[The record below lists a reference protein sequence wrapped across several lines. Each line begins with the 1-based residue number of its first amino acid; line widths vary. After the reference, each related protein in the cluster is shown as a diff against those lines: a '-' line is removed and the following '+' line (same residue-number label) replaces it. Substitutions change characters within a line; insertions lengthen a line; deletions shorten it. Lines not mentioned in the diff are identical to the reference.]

1 MASIRKRSWTTSK
14 GEPRSAWVVDF
25 VDAAG
30 NRDRRQFDTKREADA
45 FRVEVEGQ
53 LRAGTYR
60 PDARKVTVKEAAEAF
75 VEHCR
80 GRMERG
86 ERMTRTTFETYRGY
100 ISNHVLHPEHGIGG
114 LKLAQLTSGQ
124 VGRFRDS
131 LRSAGVSV
139 PTTRK
144 ILSTLQG
151 VLEHAKSRD
160 LLAVN
165 AAKGTRVIGRRDE
178 DSKKITPPSKAELQA
193 LLAVAPPPLR
203 RRILFSAATG
213 VRASELYALRWH
225 HIDFTAGEVR
235 IETRVDRHRQ
245 EDTTKTEA
253 GVRTIPLASPI
264 LAMLKA
270 WRLGSGYSRDSDLIF
285 PNSRGRYSSHSN
297 IGTKEFRPAR
307 KAAGLPDL
315 NWHALRH
322 FAVSC
327 WIEQGLSPKTVQTFA
342 GHKSLEVTMSRYGHL
357 FPSEDHRVAM
367 EAIAVELFR

>member
-14 GEPRSAWVVDF
+14 GEVRQAWTLDF

-30 NRDRRQFDTKREADA
+30 NRDRRQFSTRREADA

-53 LRAGTYR
+53 IRAGTFR
-60 PDARKVTVKEAAEAF
+60 PDSTKVTIREAAEAF
-75 VEHCR
+75 LEYCQ

-100 ISNHVLHPEHGIGG
+100 ISNHVLHPEHGISS

-151 VLEHAKSRD
+151 VLEHAKARD

-165 AAKGTRVIGRRDE
+165 AAKGTKVIGRRDE

-213 VRASELYALRWH
+213 VRASELYALRWRH
-225 HIDFTAGEVR
+225 VDFTAGEVR

-264 LAMLKA
+264 VAMLKA
-270 WRLGSGYSRDSDLIF
+270 WRLESGYSRDGDLIF
-285 PNSRGRYSSHSN
+285 PNSRGRYCSHSN
-297 IGTKEFRPAR
+297 MGTKEFRPAR
-307 KAAGLPDL
+307 EAAGLPNL
-315 NWHALRH
+315 NWHSLRH

-327 WIEQGLSPKTVQTFA
+327 WIEQGLSAKTVQTFA
-342 GHKSLEVTMSRYGHL
+342 GHTSLQITWDRYGHL
-357 FPSEDHRVAM
+357 WPSEDHRRAM
-367 EAIAVELFR
+367 DAIAKELFR